1 MRDMM
6 YLILL
11 YKTYMV
17 MAEAWGHS
25 SHCIYNI
32 TYLTMYNFHN
42 AYNALTALAAYN
54 TICVTLVMWP
64 NQA

>member
-1 MRDMM
+1 
-6 YLILL
+6 
-11 YKTYMV
+11 MV
-17 MAEAWGHS
+17 LAEAWGHS
-25 SHCIYNI
+25 SYCIYDI

-54 TICVTLVMWP
+54 TIYITLVTWP